1 MIKVVRSI
9 LECPERN
16 KDCPVARKFRETA
29 EGPLIPEAYL
39 GSPKAKFMI
48 VGINPGI
55 TEVKE
60 EKKTTGLMSYL
71 MRDAPP
77 HAFERD
83 ADLYIE
89 VYQRRSKDFLKL
101 FVEDAWQYRR
111 VCKIFNYSPENGE
124 VMITNLAH
132 CPTTNWSEDLNT
144 AFEHCYQFCKG
155 IEKEVGP
162 ELVLLHGLPVVRFFS
177 RLFNWNVKNKD
188 IPIKKERNGRSYV
201 LSRHLQSPTIQ
212 KDWKALENIAKTLK
226 EGKSSQ
232 KHRQGND

>member
-1 MIKVVRSI
+1 MINVVRSI

-39 GSPKAKFMI
+39 GSPKAKFVI
-48 VGINPGI
+48 VGINPGMTYNLQGNPI
-55 TEVKE
+55 SLWSWE
-60 EKKTTGLMSYL
+60 
-71 MRDAPP
+71 MRDVSS
-77 HAFERD
+77 
-83 ADLYIE
+83 ADFDFYVKTYMNKI
-89 VYQRRSKDFLKL
+89 KDYLTNPFLK
-101 FVEDAWQYRR
+101 DTWQYRR

-132 CPTTNWSEDLNT
+132 CPTKNWSEDLNT
-144 AFEHCYQFCKG
+144 VFEHCYQSCKD

-162 ELVLLHGLPVVRFFS
+162 ELVLLHGLPVVHFFS
-177 RLFNWNVKNKD
+177 RLFNWNVKSKD